1 MAEDSDLE
9 KTEAPT
15 PQKEEKAR
23 EEGQIPRSRELTSVL
38 MMVAGLAILWM
49 GGEAMAGRLARIV
62 SQSLNFDYATIGDD
76 TQMLRHVG
84 SLLRQAA
91 SALIPIMLGAV
102 LVALSA
108 PLLLGGI
115 LFSTKSL
122 KVDFKKLDPISG
134 LKRLFSAQSLA
145 ELFKAILKSVMVG
158 IISTFFLI
166 HNWPKILHLVSEAP
180 IAAMGDALELA
191 VMCGFLIIMGL
202 IPMVAFDV
210 FWQVWSHIKKLR
222 MSKQEIRDEHKQNEG
237 DPHVKGRIRQQ
248 QRAIAQRRMMA
259 DVPKADVIVTNPTHY
274 AVALRYDEKKMNAPR
289 VLAKGAG
296 EIALRIRELGAEHRV
311 PILEAPPLAR
321 ALFRHSEVG
330 QHIPAALYA
339 AVAEVLAWVYQLK
352 RWKREGGL
360 IPRKPKHLP
369 VPDALDF
376 AKENTTDG

>member
-84 SLLRQAA
+84 SLLRQAV

-166 HNWPKILHLVSEAP
+166 HNWPKILHLVSESP

-296 EIALRIRELGAEHRV
+296 EIALRIRELGTEHRV